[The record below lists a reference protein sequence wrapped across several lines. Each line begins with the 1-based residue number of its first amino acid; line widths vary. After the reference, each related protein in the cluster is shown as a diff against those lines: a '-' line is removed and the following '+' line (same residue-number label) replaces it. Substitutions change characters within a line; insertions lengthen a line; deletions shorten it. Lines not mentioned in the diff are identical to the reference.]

1 MRFRCDEP
9 KAKLR
14 RAFFMR
20 QQPAFSR
27 RMRDGKGRRGR
38 HGLAEKFPQ
47 ICHAAVRLEPGLDG
61 NPKRIAVPT
70 MSKVLARGV
79 ANILLTNTCTLYRLL
94 YEFEVPAMAHVSYS
108 ELRNN
113 LASYMEEVCD
123 DRAPLVV
130 TRQNARSVVIMSEE
144 DYEGL
149 METVHLL
156 KSPANAARLLR
167 SIKDADRGKLKK
179 REIVESSKA
188 GSPRK

>member
-1 MRFRCDEP
+1 
-9 KAKLR
+9 
-14 RAFFMR
+14 
-20 QQPAFSR
+20 
-27 RMRDGKGRRGR
+27 
-38 HGLAEKFPQ
+38 
-47 ICHAAVRLEPGLDG
+47 
-61 NPKRIAVPT
+61 
-70 MSKVLARGV
+70 
-79 ANILLTNTCTLYRLL
+79 
-94 YEFEVPAMAHVSYS
+94 MAHVSYS

-113 LASYMEEVCD
+113 LASYMDEVCD

-179 REIVESSKA
+179 RETVEPRKA
-188 GSPRK
+188 GSRRK